1 MSIKNFSFR
10 SIGSYIQENTY
21 WIPDYQREY
30 SWEAEIQIEDFW
42 RDLES
47 LIEENREQ
55 HFLGQV
61 VVHSSYEDNKK
72 YIIDGQQ
79 RTSTSIIFL
88 SAVNSLF
95 EYIFKKYDYKSAR
108 NRCEDIR
115 LKYIGRFSED
125 ENELK
130 LFLGKIDR
138 EYFINNIQAD
148 TPILEEREKVSSH
161 NRIKQAYFFFQEKL
175 KNKLEGRESK
185 IEKYEMLN
193 LYYSTFIEKFKIMYV
208 ETDDI
213 NEAFIIFETLN
224 ARGKELETADLLKN
238 HVFRISGNKID
249 FVKSSWEQLID
260 LLDNIDPTK
269 FIRHFWNSRSNFTRE
284 KDLYKKIRDSIVSP
298 VKSEEF
304 IKDLIKGAE
313 LYRALVNPKDEN
325 YFSNIKLIDS
335 LIRLKDMNASS
346 FYPIILAMNSLG
358 FSEEDIFEV
367 AKKIEILIFRN
378 CVVAGKVANKYE
390 VIFAKI
396 ALNIYDRD
404 YTTKYEIIGRINKE
418 ILGDDEF
425 EHAFSIFKSKKKVII
440 RYILTKIN
448 DSSNKEIQVIDD
460 SDKIHIE
467 HIMPQNKGKWVIN
480 DDEHQE
486 YLWRI
491 GNLTLLGSEYN
502 KKNSN
507 KIFEEKKEMYLKSKI
522 DISNSLGKYN
532 QWTIKEIEERQKE
545 LAKIALSIWNIN
557 EI

>member
-10 SIGSYIQENTY
+10 SVGSYIQENIY

-30 SWEAEIQIEDFW
+30 SWETEVQIEDFW

-61 VVHSSYEDNKK
+61 VVHASSEDNKK

-79 RTSTSIIFL
+79 RTSTAIIFL

-95 EYIFKKYDYKSAR
+95 EHILKEYDYKTAR

-115 LKYIGRFSED
+115 LKYIGRFSEE

-130 LFLGKIDR
+130 LILGKIDR
-138 EYFINNIQAD
+138 EYFIKNIQSD
-148 TPILEEREKVSSH
+148 IPKINTKEEFVSH
-161 NRIKQAYFFFQEKL
+161 NRIKNAFFFFEEKL
-175 KNKLEGRESK
+175 KEKLKTRDGKEQ
-185 IEKYEMLN
+185 KYDILN
-193 LYYSTFIEKFKIMYV
+193 LYYSTFIEKFKVMYV

-238 HVFRISGNKID
+238 HVFRISGCKIN
-249 FVKSSWEQLID
+249 FVKQSWEELID

-269 FIRHFWNSRSNFTRE
+269 FIRHFWNSRSSFTRE

-298 VKSEEF
+298 IKSEEF

-313 LYRALVNPKDEN
+313 LYRELVNPKDEN
-325 YFSNIKLIDS
+325 YFSNINLVES
-335 LIRLKDMNASS
+335 LSRLKDMNASS
-346 FYPIILAMNSLG
+346 FYPIILAMNSLN
-358 FSEEDIFEV
+358 FSEDDMFEV
-367 AKKIEILIFRN
+367 AKKIEVLVFRN
-378 CVVAGKVANKYE
+378 CVVAGRVANKYE

-396 ALNIYDRD
+396 ALNIYDED
-404 YTTKYEIIGRINKE
+404 YTNKDEIIGRINKE
-418 ILGDDEF
+418 IISDDEF
-425 EHAFSIFKSKKKVII
+425 EHAFSLFKSKKKVII
-440 RYILTKIN
+440 RYILTEIN
-448 DSSNKEIQVIDD
+448 NSLNKEIKIIDD
-460 SDKIHIE
+460 NDKIHIE
-467 HIMPQNKGKWVIN
+467 HIMPKSKGKWNIS

-507 KIFEEKKEMYLKSKI
+507 KIFEEKKGIYLKSKI
-522 DISNSLGKYN
+522 DISNDLKEYK
-532 QWTIKEIEERQKE
+532 QWTIKEIEHRQRN
-545 LAKIALSIWNIN
+545 LAKVALDIWSIK
-557 EI
+557 